1 MKCSITLESD
11 HNRGK
16 IKMKT
21 INAFK
26 NSYKVGLALLSPINQ
41 CLFIDNMT
49 EDKKKEKLI
58 RFSVKNISH

>member
-1 MKCSITLESD
+1 
-11 HNRGK
+11 
-16 IKMKT
+16 MKT